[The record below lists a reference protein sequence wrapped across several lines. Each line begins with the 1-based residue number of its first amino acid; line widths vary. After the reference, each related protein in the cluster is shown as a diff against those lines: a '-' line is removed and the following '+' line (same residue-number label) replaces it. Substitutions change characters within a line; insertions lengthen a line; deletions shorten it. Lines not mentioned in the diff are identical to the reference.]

1 MVEFIRYNG
10 NGQDDIIMQPIWEF
24 FYKNV
29 IGQSTTLTQKDLPG
43 LDFEEGEKFWNSI
56 VNVKVV
62 ANFFLTYIAIFS
74 FFSSLL

>member
-29 IGQSTTLTQKDLPG
+29 IGQSGTAGTLPSKQEVDLPG
-43 LDFEEGEKFWNSI
+43 WILWKGE
-56 VNVKVV
+56 
-62 ANFFLTYIAIFS
+62 FS
-74 FFSSLL
+74 L